1 MYSSEFKH
9 GPLAI
14 ISPDDWVVFISTV
27 QDARMSISH
36 MNEVSCRYGKI
47 ALIAPDDQSLRLNA
61 HFLIP
66 LVSDNYYFSP
76 ILSVLVAQL
85 LAYYVSQ
92 ELGLDP
98 DQPRNISKT
107 LTVD

>member
-1 MYSSEFKH
+1 
-9 GPLAI
+9 
-14 ISPDDWVVFISTV
+14 VVI
-27 QDARMSISH
+27 
-36 MNEVSCRYGKI
+36 
-47 ALIAPDDQSLRLNA
+47 
-61 HFLIP
+61 
-66 LVSDNYYFSP
+66 
-76 ILSVLVAQL
+76 AQL